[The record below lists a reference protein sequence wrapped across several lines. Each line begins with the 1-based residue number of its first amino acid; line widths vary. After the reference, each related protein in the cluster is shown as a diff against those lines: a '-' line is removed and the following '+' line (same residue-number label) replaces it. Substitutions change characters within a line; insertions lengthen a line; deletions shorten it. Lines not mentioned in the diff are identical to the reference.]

1 MMQQHAQPQFAK
13 MQMDP
18 RQLEA
23 LEAPLIALTK
33 QCGGD
38 LRNVLYAFFHFLH
51 RRTDFYLVP
60 HDDDLKQGK
69 ATMGF
74 REGDAE
80 KLLLVAFRQFPLRR
94 IPPTSQQQLQQR
106 LSQSQPSTTTAPS
119 NMGKATM
126 ETATKETAK
135 SSKGAAAVLD
145 SQNGGGTKKEDAA
158 DAGDA
163 ATAVVPNKTTHAHK
177 NPDEKL
183 ADMSSIRLTDDGLQ
197 IPIGNGGSTKRYK
210 WTQTLEECSVL
221 VGIPAGVKGKDLD
234 VTLKKSF
241 ISVRFKK
248 QSIVNS
254 SSGDSGVK
262 SSSASKQVGEQQDD
276 GVFLE
281 GNLSDGQEIVPS
293 ESTWSLE
300 GGVLVLVLYKHQKTF
315 WATVL
320 DGDDKIDTSMVDSR
334 RHIGDY
340 DESTQAQIRKIMFD
354 QSQASKGLP
363 TSDQIAGTRLEVPL
377 PTSQQRKLPPG
388 VEYIDQSTIDQYTKD
403 KKHKE
408 KKKAGGA

>member
-1 MMQQHAQPQFAK
+1 MSSPAMMQHAQPQFAK
-13 MQMDP
+13 MDP

-23 LEAPLIALTK
+23 LEAPLIALTN

-60 HDDDLKQGK
+60 HDDDLKEGK

-94 IPPTSQQQLQQR
+94 IPPTSQQQQRQQR
-106 LSQSQPSTTTAPS
+106 QSQSQPSTATSPS
-119 NMGKATM
+119 KAT
-126 ETATKETAK
+126 EAATATKVKAESLKGSASQPP
-135 SSKGAAAVLD
+135 SSEDTLADSRRGATKMEEDADKKQDESAAVD
-145 SQNGGGTKKEDAA
+145 DMM
-158 DAGDA
+158 
-163 ATAVVPNKTTHAHK
+163 
-177 NPDEKL
+177 
-183 ADMSSIRLTDDGLQ
+183 MSSIRLTDDGLQ
-197 IPIGNGGSTKRYK
+197 IPVGNGGSTKRYK

-221 VGIPAGVKGKDLD
+221 VGIPAGIKGKDLD
-234 VTLKKSF
+234 VTLKKSLV
-241 ISVRFKK
+241 SVRSKK
-248 QSIVNS
+248 PI
-254 SSGDSGVK
+254 VK
-262 SSSASKQVGEQQDD
+262 SSSSDGSGESLSASTD
-276 GVFLE
+276 GDEPEAAVFLE
-281 GNLSDGQEIVPS
+281 GNLAEGQEIVPS

-320 DGDDKIDTSMVDSR
+320 DDDDKIDTSMVDSR

-363 TSDQIAGTRLEVPL
+363 PSDQISAGTKLEIPLSL
-377 PTSQQRKLPPG
+377 PTSQRKLPPG
-388 VEYIDQSTIDQYTKD
+388 VEYIDQNTIDQYTKD
-403 KKHKE
+403 KKDKE
-408 KKKAGGA
+408 KKQAGGG